1 VIEAEAWM
9 AIVNGARGLGWWTW
23 GTSPFSVSPAGRR
36 ALTALGVALDTFAP
50 AIDAPSTPV
59 TLANG
64 GVDVFATRR
73 DGALTI
79 FAVNTSPAS
88 AVNEIF
94 TLPDLDG
101 RPVQIWNTGQTI
113 ATSSS
118 TFADTLPPL
127 GWRIY
132 LVAPR

>member
-1 VIEAEAWM
+1 
-9 AIVNGARGLGWWTW
+9 VNT
-23 GTSPFSVSPAGRR
+23 AGRR

-50 AIDAPSTPV
+50 AINAPTAPV

-73 DGALTI
+73 DGALTV

-88 AVNEIF
+88 AVHEIF
-94 TLPDLDG
+94 TLPNLG
-101 RPVQIWNTGQTI
+101 RRPVRVWNTDQTI
-113 ATSSS
+113 AASRS

-127 GWRIY
+127 GWRVY